1 MSLPI
6 GNWSIN
12 SQGTEGVLAITAVD
26 AQGNVTG
33 TLQLDPSSTVNI
45 TGTWDDTTKKLT
57 FSYNV
62 GQFIFFRVTYT
73 GYFFLAGQPLFGQVG
88 PVNPPAWNMLAG
100 TLRSGILLW
109 FGTENG
115 WMARLAV

>member
-6 GNWSIN
+6 GSWNIN
-12 SQGTEGVLAITAVD
+12 SNGTEGVLAITSVD

-33 TLQLDPSSTVNI
+33 TLQLAPQSTINF
-45 TGTWDDTTKKLT
+45 TGTWDENTKRLS
-57 FSYNV
+57 FSYHF
-62 GQFIFFRVTYT
+62 GRFFFFRVSYS
-73 GYFFLAGQPLFGQVG
+73 GYFFLAGQPLFGQIG

-100 TLRSGILLW
+100 TWQSGFLPF
-109 FGTENG
+109 FGSSSG

>member
-12 SQGTEGVLAITAVD
+12 SHGTEGVLAITNVD

-45 TGTWDDTTKKLT
+45 TGTWDDSTKKLS
-57 FSYNV
+57 FSYNL
-62 GQFIFFRVTYT
+62 GRFIFFRVSYT
-73 GYFFLAGQPLFGQVG
+73 GYFFLAGQPLFDQIGT
-88 PVNPPAWNMLAG
+88 VNPPKWNMLAG
-100 TLRSGILLW
+100 TLRSGILFW
-109 FGTENG
+109 FGTNNG

>member
-6 GNWSIN
+6 GNWNIN
-12 SQGTEGVLAITAVD
+12 SHGTEGVLAITNVD
-26 AQGNVTG
+26 ATGNVAG

-45 TGTWDDTTKKLT
+45 TGTWDDTTKKLS
-57 FSYNV
+57 FSYNL
-62 GQFIFFRVTYT
+62 GSFFFRASYT

-88 PVNPPAWNMLAG
+88 SVNPPAWNMLAG
-100 TLRSGILLW
+100 TLRSGILFW
-109 FGTENG
+109 FGTQNG